1 MTQSTYRQAFGLKI
15 LTSAHPRVR
24 RLKAEGYQAE
34 IHGNKFWNS
43 SFLIM
48 DYLKRHPLKSKA
60 KVLEVGCGW
69 GLLGLFCAKHF
80 DAEVVGID
88 ADDKVAPYLAL
99 HAEMN
104 GLEMAFEKKTFQQL
118 TTRYLAQF
126 DLIVGADICFWD
138 ELSTALFNLIK
149 RAQRAEVPQIIIADP
164 CRGPFE
170 HLTERTLQTFPC
182 AKSLPV
188 GLRRPARATGELLI
202 VKPSSQA

>member
-138 ELSTALFNLIK
+138 EMTDPLFDLIE
-149 RAQRAEVPQIIIADP
+149 RAIKSGVKKILIADP
-164 CRGPFE
+164 GRPPFWE
-170 HLTERTLQTFPC
+170 LGDRC
-182 AKSLPV
+182 AQRLNSEIITRRIYQPFKSEKYIL
-188 GLRRPARATGELLI
+188 AITN
-202 VKPSSQA
+202 Q